1 MKKLI
6 TLVTVILT
14 LQGVFA
20 MDNTLTTKEL
30 AIVDLS
36 AATARGNWLDSFTR
50 IAAFRAP

>member
-6 TLVTVILT
+6 TFVTVILT

-36 AATARGNWLDSFTR
+36 AATARGISRTYLALGESARD
-50 IAAFRAP
+50 